1 MSGAFAM
8 PHSLTS
14 GAGYK
19 ANSTYDEFL
28 RKHSGIYRKHS
39 AAGQA
44 LEEDRRR
51 SSVTNGDVVEAVANV
66 EAQNARKGSVVS
78 ASGGAATANSR
89 RGSVIVASTADRKD
103 SVIGLESSAGVQMD
117 PNRRPS
123 TSLASDLLHKLKHD
137 KH

>member
-19 ANSTYDEFL
+19 ANGTYDEFL
-28 RKHSGIYRKHS
+28 RKHSGFYRKHS

-51 SSVTNGDVVEAVANV
+51 SSVINNDAAEAVANV
-66 EAQNARKGSVVS
+66 EAQNARKGSIAS
-78 ASGGAATANSR
+78 ASGGAATTIGR
-89 RGSVIVASTADRKD
+89 KGSVVVASSADRKD
-103 SVIGLESSAGVQMD
+103 SIFGMESSAGVQMD

-123 TSLASDLLHKLKHD
+123 TSLASDIMYKLKD
-137 KH
+137 RK

>member
-1 MSGAFAM
+1 M

-19 ANSTYDEFL
+19 ANGTYDEFL
-28 RKHSGIYRKHS
+28 RKHSGFYRKHS

-51 SSVTNGDVVEAVANV
+51 SSVTNNDAAQAVANV
-66 EAQNARKGSVVS
+66 EAQQSARKGSIAS
-78 ASGGAATANSR
+78 ASGGAATANNR
-89 RGSVIVASTADRKD
+89 KGSVVVGSTADRKD
-103 SVIGLESSAGVQMD
+103 SVFGMESSAGVQMD

-123 TSLASDLLHKLKHD
+123 TSLASDLIHKLKDRKNSGSH
-137 KH
+137 

>member
-19 ANSTYDEFL
+19 ANGTYDEFL

-51 SSVTNGDVVEAVANV
+51 SSVANGDAAQAVANV
-66 EAQNARKGSVVS
+66 EAQNARKGSIVS
-78 ASGGAATANSR
+78 ASGGAAAANSR

-103 SVIGLESSAGVQMD
+103 SVFGMESSAGIQLD

-123 TSLASDLLHKLKHD
+123 TSLASDIMHKLQHK
-137 KH
+137 K